1 MKKTILFSKFLSLA
15 AAAVLCCV
23 SCGGSSTPDS
33 GSSGPSVSEAVDLGL
48 SVKWAPY
55 NVGATAPE
63 EFGDYFAWGETDTK
77 DDDSN
82 ENCTTYGKEVSD
94 FSGNAEYDVATNKW
108 GEEWRMPTKAEFE
121 ELIYDCKWEWTKQG
135 EAEGYKV
142 TGKNG
147 NSIFLPA
154 AGWRNGTSLD
164 YRGADGH
171 YWSSTP
177 HESGSSYAYYLSF
190 DSGYHSTS
198 WFSRYFGQSVRP
210 VSK

>member
-23 SCGGSSTPDS
+23 SCGSSTSDS

-63 EFGDYFAWGETDTK
+63 EPGDYFAWGETDTK
-77 DDDSN
+77 DDYSN

-154 AGWRNGTSLD
+154 LGRKKEFEVENHEVGNYWTSTPYEDELTTACNCQFMKGI
-164 YRGADGH
+164 YRIFYTSRADGR
-171 YWSSTP
+171 
-177 HESGSSYAYYLSF
+177 F
-190 DSGYHSTS
+190 
-198 WFSRYFGQSVRP
+198 VRP
-210 VSK
+210 VCK